1 MEVKKPYSE
10 YQTLHYKRVYSTSD
24 KPKVKH
30 THFVVTYNGRILT
43 KPMYYS
49 GCQVELKQF
58 KMQGSLYP
66 DKELLKI
73 KPYTI

>member
-1 MEVKKPYSE
+1 MQTYNP
-10 YQTLHYKRVYSTSD
+10 YQTLSYTAKYGSP
-24 KPKVKH
+24 KQKVKH
-30 THFVVTYNGRILT
+30 THWVVTYNGRILT

>member
-1 MEVKKPYSE
+1 MTHYNP
-10 YQTLHYKRVYSTSD
+10 YQTLSYTAKYGSP

-30 THFVVTYNGRILT
+30 THWVVTYNGRILT

>member
-1 MEVKKPYSE
+1 MNPYNP
-10 YQTLHYKRVYSTSD
+10 YQTLSYTAKYGSP

-30 THFVVTYNGRILT
+30 THWVVTYNGRILT

>member
-1 MEVKKPYSE
+1 MNPYNP
-10 YQTLHYKRVYSTSD
+10 YQTLSYTAKYGSP

-49 GCQVELKQF
+49 ACQVELKQF

>member
-1 MEVKKPYSE
+1 MYNAW
-10 YQTLHYKRVYSTSD
+10 QTLSYTAKYGSP

-30 THFVVTYNGRILT
+30 THYVVMYGDRILT

-58 KMQGSLYP
+58 KMQGVLYP
-66 DKELLKI
+66 DKSKFKI
-73 KPYTI
+73 VGV

>member
-1 MEVKKPYSE
+1 MTHYNP
-10 YQTLHYKRVYSTSD
+10 YQTLSYTAKYGSP

-30 THFVVTYNGRILT
+30 THWVVMYGEVILT

-58 KMQGSLYP
+58 KQMGLIYP
-66 DKELLKI
+66 DKNKFKI
-73 KPYTI
+73 VGV